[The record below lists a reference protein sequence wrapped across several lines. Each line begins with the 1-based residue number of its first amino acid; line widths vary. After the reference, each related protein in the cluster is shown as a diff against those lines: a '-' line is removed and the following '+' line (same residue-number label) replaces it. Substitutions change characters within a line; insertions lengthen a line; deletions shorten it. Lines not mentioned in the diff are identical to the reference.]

1 MPNVPTIEQFQGMD
15 TFLDE
20 LYNAFLD
27 STTKDTDLNKT
38 VDFTELCT
46 YAYREAMTK
55 LTMEKL

>member
-1 MPNVPTIEQFQGMD
+1 MPKQPTKEQLEGMD
-15 TFLDE
+15 LLLDE

-27 STTKDTDLNKT
+27 SSTRDTDFNKT
-38 VDFTELCT
+38 VDFSELCT